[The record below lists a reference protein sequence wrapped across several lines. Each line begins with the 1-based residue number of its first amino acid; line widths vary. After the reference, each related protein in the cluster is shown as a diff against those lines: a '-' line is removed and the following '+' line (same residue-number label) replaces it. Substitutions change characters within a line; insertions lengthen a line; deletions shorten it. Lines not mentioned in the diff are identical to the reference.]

1 MDDEDRFSELYSKIE
16 GTSSMVEPNP
26 EFKKQFE
33 EDIKEYK
40 TLLKRRYEESIND
53 DEAEE
58 GSFYYYN
65 GCHGYLE
72 SDCEPYEDIPES
84 VRDYI
89 LEKNKPVTFIIHKK
103 TPIFTSV
110 IVGKFTET
118 GSLAFQVDRGEYVK
132 YLKLEYKLNEDTE
145 NIELTIYVYNNS
157 AKPIEIKD
165 NEGIPNIRLEYNNK
179 DFNMGYFPLIQGSTY
194 DIFYVSE
201 TKFTDGGFFQGTYVF
216 PKLVA
221 DYEYTTTGK
230 KGSYFSSSLFSME
243 ESLLERCFSNLLDHY
258 KDKERGEEFEGD
270 SVEEIEINIF
280 NSSCLYSTK
289 EVSKDIIKQYPQWAK
304 VMAEE
309 IKTSLEDNP
318 LLRGSKRRKKSGSRK
333 KKSSKKKR
341 KKKHS
346 KRVRRSSKKK
356 KKNKRSKRTKN
367 KIKSK

>member
-1 MDDEDRFSELYSKIE
+1 MNDEDGFSELYSKIE
-16 GTSSMVEPNP
+16 GISPMIESKP
-26 EFKKQFE
+26 ELKKQFE
-33 EDIKEYK
+33 EDIKKYK
-40 TLLKRRYEESIND
+40 TLLKRKYEESFD

-72 SDCEPYEDIPES
+72 SDCEPYEDIPNS
-84 VRDYI
+84 VKDYI

-103 TPIFTSV
+103 TPVFTSV
-110 IVGKFTET
+110 MVGKFTET
-118 GSLAFQVDRGEYVK
+118 GSLAFQVDSEEYMK

-145 NIELTIYVYNNS
+145 NIELTIYVYNNNS
-157 AKPIEIKD
+157 SKPIEIKD
-165 NEGIPNIRLEYNNK
+165 NEGVPNIRLEYHNK
-179 DFNMGYFPLIQGSTY
+179 DFNMGYFPLIHGPTD
-194 DIFYVSE
+194 DIFYVSK
-201 TKFTDGGFFQGTYVF
+201 TKFTDGGFFQGTYIF

-221 DYEYTTTGK
+221 DFEYTITDK

-243 ESLLERCFSNLLDHY
+243 ESLLERCFSDLLGHY
-258 KDKERGEEFEGD
+258 KDKERWEEFEDD

-289 EVSKDIIKQYPQWAK
+289 ELSKDIIKQYPQWAK

-333 KKSSKKKR
+333 KRTKKK
-341 KKKHS
+341 KS
-346 KRVRRSSKKK
+346 KNKRSYKKK
-356 KKNKRSKRTKN
+356 KKNKYKKSGSKK
-367 KIKSK
+367 KK